1 MTSEPETPDTRPC
14 ILILDAD
21 VIVRHLIAEY
31 LRTCGYRVAEA
42 ASAEEALSILS
53 HADVPID
60 TVLMDMQAPGT
71 VNGFALLRKIRE
83 TFPDVD
89 VVPAGSAAK
98 ATEEAADLCEEGPH
112 LSRPYEPQM
121 VLEEIKRLIARR
133 GRAVASED
141 AAS

>member
-1 MTSEPETPDTRPC
+1 
-14 ILILDAD
+14 
-21 VIVRHLIAEY
+21 
-31 LRTCGYRVAEA
+31 
-42 ASAEEALSILS
+42 ILS